1 MRTIPL
7 TLLLGALLGGPG
19 CGAPPTPSQTVGY
32 RTGLQPG
39 EPNSGERGTIKISE
53 VFWTGSVDNDGRW
66 DPSDVFVEL
75 RNESNRPVNVSGWQ
89 LVLEGSRNKTWVIP
103 KSELEIPVD
112 GHVFLASKS
121 DGCFPEPDFVLEG
134 LRFMFGDPFELTL
147 LDADERLI
155 EPVGSTTAPPFAGG
169 YDGEVARSMERIQLM
184 FGGEGTFPHSWH
196 YYAEDPNAPFPND
209 DRVASDCRE
218 RTRASP
224 GRPNSKDYSGA
235 FATGSFE

>member
-1 MRTIPL
+1 MRTTPL
-7 TLLLGALLGGPG
+7 TLLLGALLVAPG

-32 RTGLQPG
+32 RRGLQPG

-53 VFWTGSVDNDGRW
+53 IFWTGSVDNDGDW

-75 RNESNRPVNVSGWQ
+75 RNESNRPVNISGWQ
-89 LVLEGSRNKTWVIP
+89 LVLEGTRTQTWVIP
-103 KSELEIPVD
+103 KSEKKIPVD
-112 GHVFLASKS
+112 GHVFLAAKS
-121 DGCFPEPDFVLEG
+121 DGCFPEPDYVIEG
-134 LRFMFGDPFELTL
+134 MRFMFGDPFELTL

-155 EPVGSTTAPPFAGG
+155 EPVGSTQAPPFAGG
-169 YDGEVARSMERIQLM
+169 YDGQVARSMERIQLM

-196 YYAEDPNAPFPND
+196 YYAEDPDIQIPND
-209 DRVASDCRE
+209 DRVSGNCRE

-224 GRPNSKDYSGA
+224 GRPNSTDYSGA